1 MNTHRTALV
10 TDSTCDIPQA
20 SIEKHHIRILPQRL
34 IWGEETFRDRIDITP
49 AEFYQRLEND
59 DRHPKTTLPAPET
72 IREVFQKEFQRGAD
86 SILVFTVSS
95 QMSGTYQLVQ
105 QIAEDFQQPIEV
117 IDSRGPSMSLGW
129 QVLAAARRRE
139 AGGDR
144 FQMIQA
150 AAETRSCLVQVVFMD
165 TLKYLHKG
173 GRIGRAAMLLGSL
186 LDFKPLVSINH
197 EQGIVEAAGR
207 VRTREKGLAALQEKF
222 FSHFDPGNPLH
233 VAVLHG
239 NVPGDAERLAQE
251 FREQYSP
258 QELLINITGPVLGV
272 NTGPGALA
280 LCGYSGG

>member
-1 MNTHRTALV
+1 
-10 TDSTCDIPQA
+10 
-20 SIEKHHIRILPQRL
+20 L
-34 IWGEETFRDRIDITP
+34 IWGEETFRDRIDLTP

-59 DRHPKTTLPAPET
+59 NRYPKTTLPAPET
-72 IREVFQKEFQRGAD
+72 IRTVFQEQFQLGAD

-95 QMSGTYQLVQ
+95 QMNGTYQLVQ

-129 QVLAAARRRE
+129 QVLAAARRRK

-150 AAETRSCLVQVVFMD
+150 AAETGSSLVQVVFMD
-165 TLKYLHKG
+165 TLKNLHKG

-186 LDFKPLVSINH
+186 LDFKPLVSIDH
-197 EQGIVEAAGR
+197 VEGIVEAAGR
-207 VRTREKGLAALQEKF
+207 VRTREKGLAALLEKF

-233 VAVLHG
+233 LAVLHG
-239 NVPGDAERLAQE
+239 NVPADAERLAQMI
-251 FREQYSP
+251 REQDSP